1 VLSIS
6 YHEFLKV
13 IEPFLQ
19 HEPVLSREMS
29 DHLLDVKEII
39 LMSSIWESSS
49 EVCAISASCTGGCF
63 QYKSQGTELKP
74 CI

>member
-1 VLSIS
+1 MDPSNPIQSNRRILKVLSIS

-49 EVCAISASCTGGCF
+49 EVCA
-63 QYKSQGTELKP
+63 
-74 CI
+74 